1 MFEWLFKRK
10 KKEDKE
16 ELSPALKK
24 EQEEKSEAF
33 WSCFDWYSLGQF
45 SDDDL
50 DEVRN
55 RTPYIWFRLKDSVDL
70 QYALK
75 QYSDCAEWAR
85 EHENGLHFLRSKTGI
100 VLNSFDIPEEQESIF
115 STCHQWSTRLFRS
128 VGYATFEDCETKERY
143 KIHISPSY
151 PGSAD
156 DAATYADASLE
167 KIQLFTVK

>member
-1 MFEWLFKRK
+1 MLEWLFKRK
-10 KKEDKE
+10 KKEDKKDI
-16 ELSPALKK
+16 SPELKK
-24 EQEEKSEAF
+24 EQGEKNEAF

-85 EHENGLHFLRSKTGI
+85 EHENGLHFLRSKTVI

-128 VGYATFEDCETKERY
+128 VGYATFEDCETKEKY
-143 KIHISPSY
+143 KISIGPGY

-156 DAATYADASLE
+156 DAATYADAELIHLE
-167 KIQLFTVK
+167 